1 MKKIAFLLTLLIAFW
16 ACDSDDDSNAPQF
29 LISVSHS
36 HNWDGENVSSDDIG
50 ITEYTNESGEVLKIT
65 RLRYL
70 ISKIILTNSTG
81 DEISIAG
88 TNDYNLVDLSDNNT
102 FNYATNIVVPPGT
115 YTKISFVYGFNEE
128 DNVSGAYPDLN
139 TASWNWPGGMEG
151 MPNLGGG
158 YHFMQFDGTYEN
170 PGIGDDPVFNYHNG
184 TAKVSDGVFEQN
196 FITVTAENLSINSN
210 TVIDVKMNLAE
221 WFKNPNT
228 WDLNEFNTGLM
239 GNYTAQKR
247 MNQNGQS
254 VFSVYL
260 GD

>member
-1 MKKIAFLLTLLIAFW
+1 MKKIFFLLTLLIAFS
-16 ACDSDDDSNAPQF
+16 ACNSDDDGNAPQF

-50 ITEYTNESGEVLKIT
+50 TTEFTNENGEVLKIT

-88 TNDYNLVDLSDNNT
+88 NNDYNLVDLSDNST
-102 FNYATNIVVPPGT
+102 LNYATNIVVPPGT

-128 DNVSGAYPDLN
+128 DNMDGAYEDLN
-139 TASWNWPGGMEG
+139 SASWNWPGI
-151 MPNLGGG
+151 LGGG
-158 YHFMQFDGTYEN
+158 YHFMQFDGTFD
-170 PGIGDDPVFNYHNG
+170 GSAIGNFFSYHNG
-184 TAKVSDGVFEQN
+184 TARVSDGVFEQN
-196 FITVTAENLSINSN
+196 FITVTTEGLSIDSN
-210 TVIDVKMNLAE
+210 TVIDIKMNLAE

-228 WDLNEFNTGLM
+228 WDLNEFNIELM

-247 MNQNGQS
+247 MNENGQS

>member
-1 MKKIAFLLTLLIAFW
+1 MKKIVFLLIVLITFS
-16 ACDSDDDSNAPQF
+16 ACNSDDDGNAPQF

-50 ITEYTNESGEVLKIT
+50 TTEFTNENGEVLKIT

-81 DEISIAG
+81 DEISITG
-88 TNDYNLVDLSDNNT
+88 NNDYNLVDLSDNST
-102 FNYATNIVVPPGT
+102 LNYATNIVVPPGT

-128 DNVSGAYPDLN
+128 DNMDGAYEDLN
-139 TASWNWPGGMEG
+139 TASWNWPVM
-151 MPNLGGG
+151 LGGG
-158 YHFMQFDGTYEN
+158 YHFMQFDGTFAG
-170 PGIGDDPVFNYHNG
+170 PGIGDDLAFNYHNG
-184 TAKVSDGVFEQN
+184 TARVSDGVFEQN
-196 FITVTAENLSINSN
+196 FITFTTEGLSIDSN
-210 TVIDVKMNLAE
+210 TVIDIKMNLAE

-228 WDLNEFNTGLM
+228 WDLNAMSTMLM
-239 GNYTAQKR
+239 GNYNAQIR

-254 VFSVYL
+254 VFSVNL

>member
-1 MKKIAFLLTLLIAFW
+1 MKKIVFLLIVLITFS
-16 ACDSDDDSNAPQF
+16 ACNSDDDGNAPQF

-50 ITEYTNESGEVLKIT
+50 TTEYTNENGEVLKIT

-81 DEISIAG
+81 DEISITG
-88 TNDYNLVDLSDNNT
+88 NNDYNLVDLSDNST
-102 FNYATNIVVPPGT
+102 LNYATNIVVPPGT

-128 DNVSGAYPDLN
+128 DNMDGAYEDLN
-139 TASWNWPGGMEG
+139 TASWNWPVM
-151 MPNLGGG
+151 LGGG
-158 YHFMQFDGTYEN
+158 YHFMQFDGTFAG
-170 PGIGDDPVFNYHNG
+170 PGIGDDLAFNYHNG
-184 TAKVSDGVFEQN
+184 TARVSDGVFEQN
-196 FITVTAENLSINSN
+196 FITFTTEGLSIDSN
-210 TVIDVKMNLAE
+210 TVIDIKMNLAE

-228 WDLNEFNTGLM
+228 WDLNAMSTMLM
-239 GNYTAQKR
+239 GNYNAQIR

-254 VFSVYL
+254 VFSVNL

>member
-16 ACDSDDDSNAPQF
+16 ACDSDDDNNAPQF

-50 ITEYTNESGEVLKIT
+50 IKEFTNESGEVLKIT

-88 TNDYNLVDLSDNNT
+88 TNDYNLVDLSDNST
-102 FNYATNIVVPPGT
+102 FSYATNIVVPPGT

-128 DNVSGAYPDLN
+128 DNMDGAYEDLN
-139 TASWNWPGGMEG
+139 SASWNWPGM
-151 MPNLGGG
+151 LGGG
-158 YHFMQFDGTYEN
+158 YHFMQFDGTFASTI
-170 PGIGDDPVFNYHNG
+170 IGVEDAFNYHNG

-228 WDLNEFNTGLM
+228 WDLNELKTGLM

-247 MNQNGQS
+247 MNENGQS

>member
-1 MKKIAFLLTLLIAFW
+1 MKKIAFLLIVLITFS
-16 ACDSDDDSNAPQF
+16 ACNSDDDGNAPQF

-36 HNWDGENVSSDDIG
+36 HNWDGENINSDDIG
-50 ITEYTNESGEVLKIT
+50 TTEFTNENGEVLKIT

-88 TNDYNLVDLSDNNT
+88 NNDYNLVDLSDNNT
-102 FNYATNIVVPPGT
+102 LNYATNIVVPPGT

-128 DNVSGAYPDLN
+128 DNMDGAYENLN
-139 TASWNWPGGMEG
+139 SASWNWPGM
-151 MPNLGGG
+151 LGGG
-158 YHFMQFDGTYEN
+158 YHFMQFDGTFAS
-170 PGIGDDPVFNYHNG
+170 PGVGDDPVFNYHNG
-184 TAKVSDGVFEQN
+184 TARVSDGVFEQN
-196 FITVTAENLSINSN
+196 FITVTTDGLSIDSN
-210 TVIDVKMNLAE
+210 TVIDIKMNLAE

-228 WDLNEFNTGLM
+228 WDLNTMSTTLM
-239 GNYTAQKR
+239 GNYNAQKR

-254 VFSVYL
+254 VFSFYL